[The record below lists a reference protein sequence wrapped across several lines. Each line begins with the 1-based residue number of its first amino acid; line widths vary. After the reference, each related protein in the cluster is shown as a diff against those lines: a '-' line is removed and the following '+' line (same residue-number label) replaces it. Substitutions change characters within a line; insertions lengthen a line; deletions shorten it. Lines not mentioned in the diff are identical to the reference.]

1 MISFFHYVHIS
12 HFNVNFAYRFMM
24 GDNSHSCRGFE
35 TPTLGND
42 LWPMGFDVDLALD
55 GPGAR
60 KGPGGSL
67 SSAGLGGGGLN
78 SLQAGTNTGAG
89 AYNDIHQLSSLSSI
103 WQRFDDLQAGDIC
116 QMTDLTNS
124 LPKGDSETAQS
135 LLAKLAGQDLGPD
148 LSSGADPSHKE
159 LESSL
164 FGQAQGMP
172 HGGPANGQGITLSHK
187 SQLES
192 ADIYGRMTCYG
203 GKLILQLRHS
213 NLNANY
219 TLNVSECWL
228 CGEKVTAGS
237 QLCTHKHSFNGVFQV
252 NEEFIQLDIDHYIP
266 EQTLDPQDGQEM
278 TDSVLQHSD
287 SSGMH
292 HDLGSTREL
301 ELPEN
306 ISGGD
311 ALGMGAGAPGLH
323 YGAGPDPNLVPPLSS
338 ANIMAST
345 IPTNPSPCLNTSF
358 GQLQLPGMPLTTNHS
373 TMSPGIPGMAESPT
387 LNATQPLC
395 SASTP
400 VFGLTHVDTSS
411 TNALL
416 TSTSNQRKISVQAN
430 QPTLASSYSIGSGIN
445 NFNMTNQMGSVTVP
459 SQPNHRDLPGRSKH
473 TLQYH
478 LPFSAGGDYNCH
490 TLTSLEAE
498 TEKNSE
504 LPCLTSLHTVPAS
517 LDTRVQRTD
526 VLPKKTEIGAKKRK
540 SRAQRKPSVIQMRDY
555 KNDTLDNTSV
565 KNFYTDAEMASVKP
579 YKIEPLDS
587 AQTKNFSV
595 DGRQGGRPDASI
607 EDWIRHNLPEGD
619 LIVSDNQMK
628 QTVDSEDKLQEMDL
642 KDNAKSLEINSMEK
656 NQKLESLKSRE
667 PDQTSRLA
675 AHMLAKGLD
684 LSCRVCSKDFG
695 KDIRNYKTHMKE
707 HGLQESELFACSFCP
722 KTFAKGKHYTQHLKI
737 HVRTQRFSC
746 KLCNASYSRKAKL
759 GRHMLSHSQ
768 EHQVKKHKCSKCPKA
783 FSTKEYLQAHLKVHG
798 GKKYEC
804 DTCGFLCSSPFNL
817 DTHKKKH
824 LGDKPFKCELCE
836 KTFVRRDFLD
846 NHMEQVHKNK
856 KSKCEKCG
864 KLFSRKD
871 VLKRHL
877 AVHNNETYDCDICQK
892 KFSRKDRLAS
902 HKKLHKMNC
911 EYKCSLCP
919 ASFSRKNVLD
929 KHEKI
934 HKTKE
939 QCKECYKFLPTKQRL
954 ESHMKL
960 HEKNCSSSKED
971 GEGMHKCDICEKS
984 LTSRDILRKHIRK
997 IHGKFPEPKKKVEV
1011 VEREKRFFCQ
1021 WCSKGFTRSC
1031 NLSTHL
1037 LKAHSKDSEDDF
1049 DDDLPSVLQSSRY
1062 ESGSARSNS
1071 SAHPSSTLASFNAS
1085 SSCHGFSTSSHS
1097 ASSTTSPGAS
1107 QSSCGT
1113 SAGLSFPVSLASSS
1127 PTSSQPPTTLPPPPP
1142 PPPLSLSSTHFSSSG
1157 RPESP
1162 INLSTEAITAAA
1174 YLLAYPSYP
1183 GPY

>member
-1 MISFFHYVHIS
+1 
-12 HFNVNFAYRFMM
+12 M

-42 LWPMGFDVDLALD
+42 LWPMGFDMDLALD
-55 GPGAR
+55 GPVAR
-60 KGPGGSL
+60 KGPGGPL
-67 SSAGLGGGGLN
+67 SSAGLGCGGLN
-78 SLQAGTNTGAG
+78 TLQAGTNTGAG
-89 AYNDIHQLSSLSSI
+89 AYNDIHQLSNLSSI

-164 FGQAQGMP
+164 FDQAQGMP
-172 HGGPANGQGITLSHK
+172 HGGAANGQGITLLHK

-192 ADIYGRMTCYG
+192 AEIYGRMTCYG

-213 NLNANY
+213 NVNANY

-292 HDLGSTREL
+292 HDLGGTREL

-323 YGAGPDPNLVPPLSS
+323 YGAGPDPSLVPPLSS
-338 ANIMAST
+338 ANIMASA

-373 TMSPGIPGMAESPT
+373 TLSPGIPGMADSPA

-416 TSTSNQRKISVQAN
+416 TSTSNQRKVSVQPS
-430 QPTLASSYSIGSGIN
+430 QPTMASSYSMGSGIN
-445 NFNMTNQMGSVTVP
+445 NFNMTNQMGNVTVP
-459 SQPNHRDLPGRSKH
+459 SQPSHRDLPGRSKH
-473 TLQYH
+473 SLQYH
-478 LPFSAGGDYNCH
+478 LPFSVGGDYNCH

-526 VLPKKTEIGAKKRK
+526 VMPKKTEIGAKKRK
-540 SRAQRKPSVIQMRDY
+540 SRAQRKPSVIQMREY
-555 KNDTLDNTSV
+555 KNEPQENTSV
-565 KNFYTDAEMASVKP
+565 KNFYTEAEMASVKM
-579 YKIEPLDS
+579 EPLDS
-587 AQTKNFSV
+587 AQAKDFGV
-595 DGRQGGRPDASI
+595 DSRQGGRPDASI

-628 QTVDSEDKLQEMDL
+628 QAADSEDKLQELDL
-642 KDNAKSLEINSMEK
+642 KNNAKSAEIDNLEK
-656 NQKLESLKSRE
+656 NQKLESMESIE

-675 AHMLAKGLD
+675 AHKLARGMD
-684 LSCRVCSKDFG
+684 LSCRVCTKNFG
-695 KDIRNYKTHMKE
+695 KDIRSYKTHMKE
-707 HGLQESELFACSFCP
+707 HGLERSELLACSFCP
-722 KTFAKGKHYTQHLKI
+722 KTFAKGKHYTQHLRI
-737 HVRTQRFSC
+737 HVSTQRFSC
-746 KLCNASYSRKAKL
+746 KVCNASYSRKAKL
-759 GRHMLSHSQ
+759 ARHMLSHSQ
-768 EHQVKKHKCSKCPKA
+768 EQQVKMHKCSKCPKS
-783 FSTKEYLQAHLKVHG
+783 FSEKEYLQAHLKLHEG

-804 DTCGFLCSSPFNL
+804 DACGFLCSSTYNL
-817 DTHKKKH
+817 DTHKKQH
-824 LGDKPFKCELCE
+824 LSDKPFKCELCD
-836 KTFVRRDFLD
+836 KTFIRRDFLD
-846 NHMEQVHKNK
+846 QHMEQIHKNK

-877 AVHNNETYDCDICQK
+877 A
-892 KFSRKDRLAS
+892 
-902 HKKLHKMNC
+902 
-911 EYKCSLCP
+911 
-919 ASFSRKNVLD
+919 
-929 KHEKI
+929 
-934 HKTKE
+934 
-939 QCKECYKFLPTKQRL
+939 RL

-960 HEKNCSSSKED
+960 HEKNRSKED
-971 GEGMHKCDICEKS
+971 GKGMHKCDICEKS

-1011 VEREKRFFCQ
+1011 MEREKRFICQ

-1049 DDDLPSVLQSSRY
+1049 DDDLPSVLQSSRCKS
-1062 ESGSARSNS
+1062 ESTRSSSSDHPTSA
-1071 SAHPSSTLASFNAS
+1071 LASFTASSASS
-1085 SSCHGFSTSSHS
+1085 SSCHGFPTSSHS
-1097 ASSTTSPGAS
+1097 TSSTTSPVS
-1107 QSSCGT
+1107 T
-1113 SAGLSFPVSLASSS
+1113 SAGLS
-1127 PTSSQPPTTLPPPPP
+1127 
-1142 PPPLSLSSTHFSSSG
+1142 SSG
-1157 RPESP
+1157 VQNLQLTCQQRPSQQLRISWHIPP
-1162 INLSTEAITAAA
+1162 IRVHTNTGVHISIHISDCRTIDVLFHRKC
-1174 YLLAYPSYP
+1174 
-1183 GPY
+1183 